1 MNGTTFDTVKGEYCN
16 CMAQVVSQARIY
28 EGQGQ
33 ITTGELVVAPPSM
46 MENLSLPYLSILI

>member
-1 MNGTTFDTVKGEYCN
+1 MFMNVITFNTVKGGYCN
-16 CMAQVVSQARIY
+16 CMAQVVRQARIY

-46 MENLSLPYLSILI
+46 MEN

>member
-46 MENLSLPYLSILI
+46 MEN

>member
-1 MNGTTFDTVKGEYCN
+1 MNGTTFDTVK
-16 CMAQVVSQARIY
+16 AQVVSQARIY

-46 MENLSLPYLSILI
+46 KNTSV